1 MKSII
6 GKIYVPFDNSW
17 CVEIKSGKSAL
28 IKANE
33 PEYTNTHGY
42 LHKNHA
48 YSEGYNTIEPN
59 AKFVIVSEPYQYD
72 VDVNVGSTRMNFI
85 NVRSTITS
93 KVYRTLYDD
102 RAVNDFKL

>member
-17 CVEIKSGKSAL
+17 CIELKSGKSAL
-28 IKANE
+28 IKENE

-48 YSEGYNTIEPN
+48 YSEGYHTSEPN
-59 AKFVIVSEPYQYD
+59 AEFVIVSEPYQHD
-72 VDVNVGSTRMNFI
+72 VNVNVGSTRMNFI

>member
-6 GKIYVPFDNSW
+6 GKFYVPFDNSW

-33 PEYTNTHGY
+33 PEYASTHGC
-42 LHKNHA
+42 LRKNHA
-48 YSEGYNTIEPN
+48 YSEGYSTSEPN
-59 AKFVIVSEPYQYD
+59 AKFVIVSEPYQH
-72 VDVNVGSTRMNFI
+72 DVNVNVGFTKMNFI

-102 RAVNDFKL
+102 RAVNDLKL

>member
-33 PEYTNTHGY
+33 PEFINLYGC
-42 LHKNHA
+42 LMKNHA

-93 KVYRTLYDD
+93 KVYRTLYDN